1 MTSTPGTTVTI
12 VPMRAEHAEQVLAIY
27 RLGIESGNAT
37 FESAAPTWSEFDAG
51 KLPGHRFVALG
62 AGESPVGDS
71 LESEGPVGASAVS
84 GWVAASAAS
93 TRAVY
98 AGVVE
103 TSVYVHP
110 DAHGRGVG
118 RALLSAQIAATEAA
132 GIWTIRAGVFPENT
146 ASLALHAALGFRVI
160 GTQERIGRHHGTWRD
175 VVLLER
181 RSPVVGRSDGPS
193 DPVLAKP

>member
-1 MTSTPGTTVTI
+1 
-12 VPMRAEHAEQVLAIY
+12 VLAIY

-37 FESAAPTWSEFDAG
+37 FESAVPTWSEFDAG
-51 KLPGHRFVALG
+51 KLPGYRFVALD
-62 AGESPVGDS
+62 AGESPVSDS
-71 LESEGPVGASAVS
+71 PESEGPESEGPVGASAVS

-103 TSVYVHP
+103 TSVYVRP

-181 RSPVVGRSDGPS
+181 RSPVVGGSDGPS